1 MKKIISIVLLIT
13 LVLSCCACGKEQAA
27 SETATLDLSSP
38 EAMYGHIDQNTPIG
52 GVYKIWNA
60 EGVKSMAS
68 HPERSFELLCDIDMQ
83 GAVLEPIGSAAAPF
97 TGRINGTNFAISN
110 FSITGSKDGYLG
122 FVGKG
127 QGNIQDLRL
136 VNVTVKADNSAKY
149 IGVLAGSL
157 EGNIQRCYVTGTL
170 TVEEAAADAICGSLV
185 GAINGNIKNTEITV
199 DCSFTASGAAT
210 VAGIAGKAENGTLEY
225 AEIYGKLSVTGQN
238 KTVGLFAGN
247 AKNVTAKNLVFVG
260 PENSLDGKL
269 ITNYFGTEE
278 AVSWE
283 TMLVRDNS
291 QKPEQPHIQEKREK
305 VVQYMYD
312 MATVEWH
319 VREPVIHNCTCQLS
333 ICHGTFSADFTYYG
347 PPYNHKAGGY
357 SRFVYSLGEDGCLED
372 FVTTAGEYDG
382 YDMYIGTDCSGATV
396 LAFRTV
402 STEVSFYQTKDES
415 PIYGKGT
422 YPVGDYVWD
431 LGLDLTANAHDTKKY
446 TDYNGDTVMYDSYA
460 QLRMGD
466 AVIYRHDTGGH
477 SRVCSSDAVV
487 VRDET
492 GKINGQY
499 SYVLMHEQ
507 GVLTRDEEKRTYTTW
522 KVDEKY
528 TFENLYGHYYLP
540 ITIKEFITG
549 EFPEVECTLE
559 GGLSDSRL
567 GLTTGTIHSNY
578 ALDYVTVQLADDA
591 GNIVFNQTMFPGVS
605 RAVIDGGYYTQCR
618 MGHKEFDL
626 AIFGSA
632 LQKINL
638 EKGAAYHATITAT
651 LMPGDSVVVNDFT
664 FTNG

>member
-1 MKKIISIVLLIT
+1 MKKFIGIVLLIA
-13 LVLSCCACGKEQAA
+13 LVLSCCACGKQQATP
-27 SETATLDLSSP
+27 ETATQDLTTS
-38 EAMYGHIDQNTPIG
+38 EAMYGHIDQSKPIE

-60 EGVKSMAS
+60 EGVKIMAS
-68 HPERSFELLCDIDMQ
+68 HPEGNFDILCDIDMK

-97 TGRINGTNFAISN
+97 TGKINGQNFAISN
-110 FSITGSKDGYLG
+110 FSITGSKDGCLG
-122 FVGKG
+122 FVGVGKG
-127 QGNIQDLRL
+127 YIQDLRL
-136 VNVTVKADNSAKY
+136 TNVTVTADSSAKY
-149 IGVLAGSL
+149 IGTLAGSL

-170 TVEEAAADAICGSLV
+170 TVENSAADAICGNLV
-185 GAINGNIKNTEITV
+185 GTINGNIKNTEVTV
-199 DCSFTASGAAT
+199 DSSVTASNVAV
-210 VAGIAGKAENGTLEY
+210 VAGIAGEAENGTMEY
-225 AEIYGKLSVTGQN
+225 AEIYGKLSVTGQD

-247 AKNVTAKNLVFVG
+247 AKNITAKNLVFVG

-278 AVSWE
+278 AVTWE
-283 TMLVRDNS
+283 TMLVRDNFRE
-291 QKPEQPHIQEKREK
+291 PEKPHIQEKREK

-312 MATVEWH
+312 MANIEWH
-319 VREPVIHNCTCQLS
+319 VREHMIHNCTCQLS
-333 ICHGTFSADFTYYG
+333 ICHGTWSSEYTYYG

-382 YDMYIGTDCSGATV
+382 YDMYIGTDCSGATF

-402 STEVSFYQTKDES
+402 STEVSFYQTKDEM
-415 PIYGKGT
+415 PVYGKGT
-422 YPVGDYVWD
+422 YAVGDYVWD
-431 LGLDLTANAHDTKKY
+431 LDLDLTANAFDTKKY
-446 TDYNGDTVMYDSYA
+446 TDYNGDVVMYDSYA

-466 AVIYRHDTGGH
+466 AVIYRHETGGH

-507 GVLTRDEEKRTYTTW
+507 GVETRDEDNLTYTTW

-528 TFENLYGHYYLP
+528 TFENLYSRYYLP

-549 EFPEVECTLE
+549 EFQEVECTLE
-559 GGLSDSRL
+559 GGLNDSRL

-578 ALDYVTVQLADDA
+578 ALDYVTVQIADDA
-591 GNIVFNQTMFPGVS
+591 GNVVFKQIMFPGVS

-626 AIFGSA
+626 ANFGSA

-638 EKGAAYHATITAT
+638 EKGADYHATITAT